1 MEIVKKLYNS
11 VKVKWIIKRNLKK
24 NGFDRKQ
31 FENDL
36 IEWQNRNLNM
46 EEILSR
52 AFSVNVIVDA
62 YEYCMRKCDWEPA
75 EISDGS
81 VKDFLLFVVFQGE
94 ADNGGIAQFLLN
106 RSGDMTI
113 ETIEAMKHIDGDYA
127 EILMAASQFFPD
139 GIVPK
144 EQKERMKIIDSF
156 DEETI
161 NQIYEL
167 DRCMSDH
174 DSTQKLYDFIH
185 NHRGD
190 FLNF

>member
-1 MEIVKKLYNS
+1 MEIVIKLYNS
-11 VKVKWIIKRNLKK
+11 VKVKRIIKRNLKK

-36 IEWQNRNLNM
+36 IEWQNRN
-46 EEILSR
+46 
-52 AFSVNVIVDA
+52 
-62 YEYCMRKCDWEPA
+62 
-75 EISDGS
+75 
-81 VKDFLLFVVFQGE
+81 Q
-94 ADNGGIAQFLLN
+94 
-106 RSGDMTI
+106 
-113 ETIEAMKHIDGDYA
+113 TIEAMKHIDGDYA